1 MFIALTDG
9 SQRKEN
15 MNLPTEDHVEELQQA
30 FRTVCNPEDWKA
42 PINAVI
48 KFENR
53 NLVAEAISFMT
64 ATEATFENLGAGRL
78 RVRSVGYRNGPAGD
92 H

>member
-1 MFIALTDG
+1 MSMTTIDDTAPVNDRMAIL
-9 SQRKEN
+9 E
-15 MNLPTEDHVEELQQA
+15 QA
-30 FRTVCNPEDWKA
+30 FLSVQDPTDWRN
-42 PINAVI
+42 PINAII

-53 NLVAEAISFMT
+53 EAVREAVEFFT